1 MSKNIWV
8 NKGVLCLML
17 TSMISLKTNIVSVMK
32 FQTLILSALM
42 AITAKPTLAA
52 EIKTNDELALWVC
65 ETRTE
70 QDCKDAKNFMKVIES
85 RKPAQR
91 MRKQLSGT
99 AALVGEVQV
108 HYSKKTKVIYV
119 QYEDTGSS
127 TYEKAQ
133 TTYTRTSAF
142 GSWKKSE

>member
-1 MSKNIWV
+1 
-8 NKGVLCLML
+8 
-17 TSMISLKTNIVSVMK
+17 MK
-32 FQTLILSALM
+32 LQTLILS
-42 AITAKPTLAA
+42 TLVMIASSPAMAA

-99 AALVGEVQV
+99 AVLVGEVQV

-133 TTYTRTSAF
+133 TTYTRNSTF
-142 GSWKKSE
+142 GSWKKSG

>member
-1 MSKNIWV
+1 
-8 NKGVLCLML
+8 
-17 TSMISLKTNIVSVMK
+17 MK
-32 FQTLILSALM
+32 A
-42 AITAKPTLAA
+42 
-52 EIKTNDELALWVC
+52 V
-65 ETRTE
+65 
-70 QDCKDAKNFMKVIES
+70 
-85 RKPAQR
+85 
-91 MRKQLSGT
+91 SGT

-119 QYEDTGSS
+119 QYEDNGSS

>member
-1 MSKNIWV
+1 V
-8 NKGVLCLML
+8 
-17 TSMISLKTNIVSVMK
+17 K

-42 AITAKPTLAA
+42 LITTKPALAA
-52 EIKTNDELALWVC
+52 DIKTNDELASWVC

-108 HYSKKTKVIYV
+108 HFSKKTKVIYV

-133 TTYTRTSAF
+133 TTYTRSSSF
-142 GSWKKSE
+142 GSWKKTE

>member
-1 MSKNIWV
+1 
-8 NKGVLCLML
+8 
-17 TSMISLKTNIVSVMK
+17 MK

-42 AITAKPTLAA
+42 LIIAKPAFAA
-52 EIKTNDELALWVC
+52 DIKTNDELASWVC

-91 MRKQLSGT
+91 MRQQLLGT
-99 AALVGEVQV
+99 VVLVGEVQV
-108 HYSKKTKVIYV
+108 HFSKKTKVIYV

-127 TYEKAQ
+127 TYDKAQ
-133 TTYTRTSAF
+133 TTYTRSSAF
-142 GSWKKSE
+142 GSWKKNE

>member
-1 MSKNIWV
+1 MSKITWS
-8 NKGVLCLML
+8 KQGALCLML
-17 TSMISLKTNIVSVMK
+17 TAMIGLNS
-32 FQTLILSALM
+32 
-42 AITAKPTLAA
+42 KPALAA
-52 EIKTNDELALWVC
+52 DIKTNDELASWVC

-70 QDCKDAKNFMKVIES
+70 RDCSDAKKFMKVIES
-85 RKPAQR
+85 RKPANR

-99 AALVGEVQV
+99 AALVGEVQL

-133 TTYTRTSAF
+133 TTYTRSSAF

>member
-1 MSKNIWV
+1 
-8 NKGVLCLML
+8 
-17 TSMISLKTNIVSVMK
+17 MK
-32 FQTLILSALM
+32 FQTLILFALGL
-42 AITAKPTLAA
+42 IIAKPAFAA
-52 EIKTNDELALWVC
+52 DIKTNDELALWVC

-70 QDCKDAKNFMKVIES
+70 QDCNDARKFMKVIES

-127 TYEKAQ
+127 TYDKAQ
-133 TTYTRTSAF
+133 TTYTRSSKF